1 VVVDDAEV
9 ARDLRR
15 SGENRGMPAPDR
27 SGETE
32 AERADR
38 NFTELLQEL
47 RVAQT
52 GVQVMFAFLLTIP
65 FQARFSELDTFGL
78 VAYGTAIL
86 SSALA
91 AACLIAP
98 VALHRML
105 FRRQAKDWVV
115 ARASVLANVG
125 VGFLALAIVSA
136 LALVL
141 DVVYSRTWSVI
152 IAAAMAAL
160 LVTLWWGVPLARRAR
175 E

>member
-1 VVVDDAEV
+1 MSV
-9 ARDLRR
+9 
-15 SGENRGMPAPDR
+15 PDR
-27 SGETE
+27 PSETE

-52 GVQVMFAFLLTIP
+52 GVQILFAFLLTMP
-65 FQARFSELDTFGL
+65 FQARFSGLDTFGRA
-78 VAYGTAIL
+78 AYGTAIP

-91 AACLIAP
+91 AVCLIAP
-98 VALHRML
+98 VAYHRIL
-105 FRRQAKDWVV
+105 FRQQEKDWVV
-115 ARASVLANVG
+115 RRASMLANVG

>member
-1 VVVDDAEV
+1 
-9 ARDLRR
+9 
-15 SGENRGMPAPDR
+15 MPAPDR

-52 GVQVMFAFLLTIP
+52 GVQILFAFLLTMP
-65 FQARFSELDTFGL
+65 FQARFSGMDTFGL
-78 VAYGTAIL
+78 VAYGAAIL

-91 AACLIAP
+91 AVCLIAP
-98 VALHRML
+98 VAYHRIL

-115 ARASVLANVG
+115 VRASQLANVG
-125 VGFLALAIVSA
+125 VAFLALAIVSA

-141 DVVYSRTWSVI
+141 QVVYSRTWAVI
-152 IAAAMAAL
+152 IAAAMAL
-160 LVTLWWGVPLARRAR
+160 LIVFTWWVVPIARRQR
-175 E
+175 G